1 MIPLSTK
8 GSYIHLRSMWGTN
21 DNSAHSYRVTPV
33 VTQGLGK
40 IGLIR
45 KITPLSRLI
54 RQGRDTEDRP
64 ILARVPT
71 KALKTVYVIVKNAIR
86 LQNDSY
92 CNGCRV
98 ISTSSL
104 WTGAPERSG
113 RTSRRRVTGSWWPP
127 SCLPCWRTCGTTAT
141 WIWPM
146 STLLG
151 TAWEPRSPDWLDT
164 L

>member
-1 MIPLSTK
+1 MRNKRQLCILDWD
-8 GSYIHLRSMWGTN
+8 HF
-21 DNSAHSYRVTPV
+21 YRVTPV

-45 KITPLSRLI
+45 KIAQLSRLI

-64 ILARVPT
+64 LLARVPT
-71 KALKTVYVIVKNAIR
+71 KALKTVYVIVKNVIR

-92 CNGCRV
+92 CNDCRV

-113 RTSRRRVTGSWWPP
+113 RTSKRRVTGSWWPP
-127 SCLPCWRTCGTTAT
+127 SCLPC
-141 WIWPM
+141 
-146 STLLG
+146 
-151 TAWEPRSPDWLDT
+151 
-164 L
+164 